1 MVTGRAFRE
10 TIEKLTNNDR
20 LRTANPIQA
29 ERYLASKLS
38 GKARS
43 RVAQAFRL
51 SAAALGDEP
60 EEWPT
65 QLMARLQTDQ
75 APALQ
80 RILRSVIESRDGCWL
95 KPIRSPLI
103 AAGGAILEIIDVSA
117 PFEDSAAL
125 IWSHDGKTVT
135 AFCRTSFR
143 TWDMKAGRE
152 VRRLD
157 IPIQWGRAAIS
168 DPPRRAV
175 IMAEQ
180 RQLLLVDLKT
190 EATNVI
196 LDEPAIERVAIS
208 ADGWW
213 AVATSVPP
221 DWDYGEHEWV
231 GPRIFRLFDLR
242 RRLLVRTW
250 QSHRALV
257 TDLALSAD
265 GKFLATVSRDQTARM
280 FDLRTGKTVGCWRSA
295 RQLDAVAI
303 TPNGRRLAYIS
314 PGGVLTVRR
323 QDGKILGRFADCDA
337 EPGCLRLSSIGSNV
351 VMASGEYTSV
361 VDFKKSKR
369 LGPFPGTQ
377 PYLSSLAIDRRGRR
391 AITGELGR
399 QLVQWDITK
408 AGKVNIEGAW
418 ITGIW
423 AGGEKALV
431 HGHGVSQ
438 WDLSTGESNA
448 VLRRGNYTVACAPS
462 AGIWTVARW
471 GHAGGGRIR
480 IGKWGRKQTAP
491 FFQLKDLA
499 PSFQVP
505 SVQISR
511 NGERLV
517 AIIHPQGCQVVN
529 LADQRIVWRREEL
542 GLGVRPF
549 LAPSGRYLLLCSL
562 LGWLEIIDLETKET
576 VERSVSPTHVGPILF
591 TPDGESVLLQQGEDT
606 VVLNWRENSLRTLFS
621 GTPSSISEDGH
632 WLVTESKG
640 RKLNL
645 WKLPEERRIA
655 TFTLDVPVLHTALS
669 PDGRYL
675 IAGDQLGG
683 VHILQRQG

>member
-1 MVTGRAFRE
+1 V
-10 TIEKLTNNDR
+10 NDR
-20 LRTANPIQA
+20 LRTADPAQA
-29 ERYLASKLS
+29 ERFLASSLS
-38 GKARS
+38 GKAKPRI
-43 RVAQAFRL
+43 AQAFRL
-51 SAAALGDEP
+51 SAAALAGEP
-60 EEWPT
+60 EEWPA
-65 QLMARLQTDQ
+65 QLVARLQTDQ
-75 APALQ
+75 APTIQ
-80 RILRSVIESRDGCWL
+80 RILRSVIDSRDGCWL
-95 KPIRSPLI
+95 RPIRSPLI
-103 AAGGAILEIIDVSA
+103 AAGGAIVEIFDVSA
-117 PFEDSAAL
+117 PFEDSGAL
-125 IWSHDGKTVT
+125 IWSRDGKTVT

-157 IPIQWGRAAIS
+157 VPIQWGRAAIS

-190 EATNVI
+190 AATNVI
-196 LDEPAIERVAIS
+196 FDEPVIERVAIS
-208 ADGWW
+208 TDGWW

-221 DWDYGEHEWV
+221 DWDYGEHEWA

-242 RRLLVRTW
+242 RRRLVRTW
-250 QSHRALV
+250 QSHLALV

-265 GKFLATVSRDQTARM
+265 GRFLATVSRDQTARM
-280 FDLRTGKTVGCWRSA
+280 FDLGTGKTVGCWRSA

-351 VMASGEYTSV
+351 VMASGEYASV

-369 LGPFPGTQ
+369 FGPFPGTQ
-377 PYLSSLAIDRRGRR
+377 PNLSSLAIDRRGRR

-399 QLVQWDITK
+399 QLVHWDLTK
-408 AGKVNIEGAW
+408 AVNLNTEGSR
-418 ITGIW
+418 ISGIW

-431 HGHGVSQ
+431 HGDGVSE
-438 WDLSTGESNA
+438 WDLSTGESSA
-448 VLRRGNYTVACAPS
+448 FLPRGNYTVACAPS
-462 AGIWTVARW
+462 AAIWAVARW
-471 GHAGGGRIR
+471 RHAGGGRIR
-480 IGKWGRKQTAP
+480 IGKWGHKQTVP
-491 FFQLKDLA
+491 FFQLKDLS

-517 AIIHPQGCQVVN
+517 AILHPQGCLVLN
-529 LADQRIVWRREEL
+529 LSDQRTVWHREL
-542 GLGVRPF
+542 GLGVRPY
-549 LAPSGRYLLLCSL
+549 LAPSGRYLVLCSIP
-562 LGWLEIIDLETKET
+562 GSLEIIDLETKET
-576 VERSVSPTHVGPILF
+576 VERSLSPTYVGPVLF
-591 TPDGESVLLQQGEDT
+591 TPDDESVLLQQGDST
-606 VVLNWRENSLRTLFS
+606 ALLNWRTNSLRTFP
-621 GTPSSISEDGH
+621 GTPSSISEDGQ
-632 WLVTESKG
+632 WLVTESEG
-640 RKLNL
+640 RKLSL
-645 WKLPEERRIA
+645 WALPDERRVA

-675 IAGDQLGG
+675 IAGDQSGG
-683 VHILQRQG
+683 VHILQREG